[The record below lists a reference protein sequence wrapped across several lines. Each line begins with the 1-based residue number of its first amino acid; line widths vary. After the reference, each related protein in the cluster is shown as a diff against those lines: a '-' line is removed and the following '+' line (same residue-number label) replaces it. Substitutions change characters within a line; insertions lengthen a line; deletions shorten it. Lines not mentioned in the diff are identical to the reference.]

1 MNISFRFRGII
12 TTSGPASCTILW
24 DLSLS
29 CGAVQYRRCP
39 GFTSPAYQSE
49 KLLHHIGCSTF
60 LVLVSSMHQKK
71 PPLSTLGS
79 VFSQRRCSACSWIPP
94 TKNTLDMLHI
104 RIPLSAGLCT
114 AEAASHGCPEVIE
127 FGLSW
132 VDRGDV
138 WEGGRRWMKQRLKE
152 RWRGGGYPTQAV
164 PAAHM
169 PAGQVLT
176 WQHVPHSSLILK
188 WEPLHKA
195 LWRIV
200 DGGFCASRSK
210 SELKSFRVQFFA
222 SCSVCLGSFRLKC
235 GYPKLFI
242 SFGAVSID
250 KGYKSPLKRESRC
263 C

>member
-1 MNISFRFRGII
+1 M
-12 TTSGPASCTILW
+12 SGPARCTISW

-29 CGAVQYRRCP
+29 CGTVQYRRCP

-49 KLLHHIGCSTF
+49 KLLHDISCSTF
-60 LVLVSSMHQKK
+60 LILVSSMHQKK

-79 VFSQRRCSACSWIPP
+79 VFSQRRCSARSWIPP
-94 TKNTLDMLHI
+94 AKNTLDMLHI
-104 RIPLSAGLCT
+104 RIPLSAGLCA

-152 RWRGGGYPTQAV
+152 SRGLGWGEWNPTPAV

-176 WQHVPHSSLILK
+176 RQHVPHSPLILK
-188 WEPLHKA
+188 WEPLHKT

-200 DGGFCASRSK
+200 DRGFFLRPEAKANWSRL
-210 SELKSFRVQFFA
+210 EF
-222 SCSVCLGSFRLKC
+222 
-235 GYPKLFI
+235 
-242 SFGAVSID
+242 
-250 KGYKSPLKRESRC
+250 SPLLPAQCVWAPSGWSVGIQNC
-263 C
+263 WSLLGPSP